1 MSSSRQRSRLSASG
15 DISEAG
21 APRQSPHGTACR
33 GVLRVD
39 PRLGKGSVRTAAS
52 AAGSAAARGS
62 LALSHRKGNDMRKL
76 LRRPS
81 PAMVVA
87 CLALLV
93 ALGGTSM
100 AAATQLAKNSVGTAQ
115 LKDAAVTNPKIT
127 NNAINSAKVASKSL
141 LRSDFAPGQLPA
153 GPTGPQ
159 GPAGSAGPA
168 GPAGAAGKPGVIG
181 AITVRSQSIAIAGGV
196 AENGAYNTAEIASM
210 CASNERAISGGT
222 SWSDSNAGLELWTGR
237 LTPVLDG
244 SNQVIGFRGSGGNDS
259 GQSSTFIVYSLCY
272 TP

>member
-1 MSSSRQRSRLSASG
+1 
-15 DISEAG
+15 
-21 APRQSPHGTACR
+21 
-33 GVLRVD
+33 
-39 PRLGKGSVRTAAS
+39 
-52 AAGSAAARGS
+52 
-62 LALSHRKGNDMRKL
+62 
-76 LRRPS
+76 
-81 PAMVVA
+81 MVVA

-93 ALGGTSM
+93 ALGGTGM

-115 LKDAAVTNPKIT
+115 LKDGAVSNPKIK

-159 GPAGSAGPA
+159 GPAGSAGPQ
-168 GPAGAAGKPGVIG
+168 GSAGAAGPAGVIG
-181 AITVRSQSIAIAGGV
+181 AITVRSQSVSIPGGV
-196 AENGAYNTAEIASM
+196 AENSAYNTAEIQSL

-222 SWSDSNAGLELWTGR
+222 GWSDSNAGLELWTQR
-237 LTPVLDG
+237 LTPVLNA
-244 SNQVIGFRGSGGNDS
+244 STQVIGFLGSGGNDS